1 MCKVYAYQLVPEIS
15 RKCNIACKH
24 CLRGPAQRKIM
35 SEDVIDRIFEIF
47 NMEQTEITFGGGEP
61 TLALDVIESF
71 VNRLNSLYAFYIV
84 TNGKVYHKKLVEL
97 CDKLYNMSE
106 EQEICGLAFSSDMFH
121 EEFVSYDKLTKNIC
135 KYTIN
140 EIEDYGEYYT
150 EEREYI
156 RTLDK
161 KTDFSICSLI
171 EEGRA
176 KDLALGYQ
184 MRPLE
189 EPYLKLSKYQD
200 DDIWIQDGLIYI
212 SYNGNLYS
220 SCDMSYKHMDEK
232 DKYFIGNIFD
242 EDITD
247 KIYNYAKKWG
257 E

>member
-15 RKCNIACKH
+15 RKCNIACRH

-97 CDKLYNMSE
+97 CDKLYNISE
-106 EQEICGLAFSSDMFH
+106 EQEMCGLAFSSDMFH
-121 EEFVSYDKLTKNIC
+121 EEFVSYDKLTKNIW

-161 KTDFSICSLI
+161 KTDFSDAPLI

-176 KDLALGYQ
+176 KDLAWHNI
-184 MRPLE
+184 RPLE
-189 EPYLKLSKYQD
+189 APYLKLSEYQD
-200 DDIWIQDGLIYI
+200 NDIWIQDGLIYI
-212 SYNGNLYS
+212 SYDGNLYS
-220 SCDMSYKHMDEK
+220 SCDMSYKHMSEK